1 MDYKDFKIDGN
12 MVMDYCGESKD
23 VVIPNGVTDIFFQAF
38 CESKDIES
46 VSIPGSVKEV
56 PPFVFA
62 MFDCLQK
69 VIINEVVKKI
79 CSCAFDCCENL
90 QVVYLPKSLK
100 TLEEFSFS
108 NCKLLK
114 EVHFSGSNLEWEKI
128 DKQQNWNKNSGDF
141 TIIFN
146 DKK

>member
-1 MDYKDFKIDGN
+1 
-12 MVMDYCGESKD
+12 
-23 VVIPNGVTDIFFQAF
+23 
-38 CESKDIES
+38 
-46 VSIPGSVKEV
+46 
-56 PPFVFA
+56 
-62 MFDCLQK
+62 MFDSLQK
-69 VIINEVVKKI
+69 VTINEGVEKI

-90 QVVYLPKSLK
+90 QVIYLPKSLK